1 MLVSSFLLLFFA
13 LPIQLQAWS
22 FSNVGF
28 FFRSFF
34 GWVHSAFGWGRSAC
48 GWDPS
53 TFGSG
58 RCSPTIGW
66 GRSTL
71 GWDCYNT
78 FGWDRS
84 TFGWGRS
91 AFGWGRSAFC
101 WGRLPTTTS
110 EAGPVRPTPPD
121 ALVPTARGRI
131 TRRTTTAP
139 EAATDLLVVLVP
151 LPGDPPRP
159 PRAASA
165 YTLLLAYAWPGSPVA
180 TN

>member
-1 MLVSSFLLLFFA
+1 MRLRWRVGPSYTLGNLLGTSKACLRP
-13 LPIQLQAWS
+13 L
-22 FSNVGF
+22 G
-28 FFRSFF
+28 
-34 GWVHSAFGWGRSAC
+34 AFG
-48 GWDPS
+48 
-53 TFGSG
+53 FV
-58 RCSPTIGW
+58 
-66 GRSTL
+66 
-71 GWDCYNT
+71 
-78 FGWDRS
+78 
-84 TFGWGRS
+84 
-91 AFGWGRSAFC
+91 
-101 WGRLPTTTS
+101 LPTYFPPCPFYFAGVVDIVDVADVAVIGVVAAALGVSPGGAPRPRPRPGRRPVVVAVAVSPRPPHTS
-110 EAGPVRPTPPD
+110 ETGPVRTTPSAD